1 LLSRLT
7 FGKGKLTPVK
17 AKGESQMAKKKL
29 TDADVFKAFG
39 VGPKEKSLRAFI
51 SGQRRINGRLYKAI
65 DLIGDALKA
74 ERAGRGKKHDTCVDQ
89 ACKINEVIPGD
100 PPGCND
106 RGLGGT

>member
-17 AKGESQMAKKKL
+17 EITMAKKKKL

-74 ERAGRGKKHDTCVDQ
+74 ERAGQGRRHDTCVDL

-106 RGLGGT
+106 RGLGSV